1 MSVEPKR
8 RRAWTFV
15 LNGTCVCAE
24 QQPRPQTGF
33 SKFVPH
39 TKRSVARYGRATWLC
54 KHTSWWG
61 RGGSLRPLRHP
72 ADLKTR
78 KHDWCLPKETG
89 HCRRELFRMRE
100 HISHSLVSA
109 ARQGKSPCEHRKCH
123 FPPIGRG
130 REIGHFLL
138 GTFLSLG
145 PRRLISR
152 VRLHARPLHA
162 MCFSAHARTLVHVRG
177 RCGVVITWN
186 WRQTNGHYQFHAHL
200 FPFVFLCAFVD
211 WRGKLETA
219 SFV

>member
-1 MSVEPKR
+1 MAPACVPNNNPDPRLVSPNLSHIR
-8 RRAWTFV
+8 REAS
-15 LNGTCVCAE
+15 LDMGE
-24 QQPRPQTGF
+24 QHGF
-33 SKFVPH
+33 AN
-39 TKRSVARYGRATWLC
+39 TLRG
-54 KHTSWWG
+54 G
-61 RGGSLRPLRHP
+61 GGGGSLRPLRHP